1 MTEPQQA
8 AQNHEDHEPQYLS
21 HRQIVRVLAGLM
33 MGMFLSAL
41 DQTIVATAIRTIGDD
56 LQGLSLQAWVTTAY
70 LITATI
76 TTPLYG
82 KLGDIYGRKQLFLW
96 SIGIFVVGSVMC
108 TFAGSMYQ
116 LAGFRALQ
124 GVGAG
129 GLFSLALAIIGDIR
143 RFHTP
148 ERLVAYIGLN
158 PGQRQSGKNKDIR
171 LGIGKRGRGDL
182 RQLLIQGAQSVMNK
196 CRDSALGKWGWSLFV
211 RKGHRNIAV
220 AGVARKLVVQ
230 VWHTLQG
237 RPSTEAETSHSF
249 RLKLQKLALTLGKD
263 LRQIGRAHV

>member
-129 GLFSLALAIIGDIR
+129 GLFSLALAIIGDIVPPR
-143 RFHTP
+143 
-148 ERLVAYIGLN
+148 ERAKYQGAFLAVFGTASVLGPLVGGFFAGADTIIGLD
-158 PGQRQSGKNKDIR
+158 G
-171 LGIGKRGRGDL
+171 
-182 RQLLIQGAQSVMNK
+182 
-196 CRDSALGKWGWSLFV
+196 
-211 RKGHRNIAV
+211 
-220 AGVARKLVVQ
+220 
-230 VWHTLQG
+230 
-237 RPSTEAETSHSF
+237 
-249 RLKLQKLALTLGKD
+249 
-263 LRQIGRAHV
+263 